1 MILEILECNFL
12 SIVLLHHSDASFF
25 TNYFCNIILL
35 GSFRRASYMSNNKN
49 AIIFAT
55 VFSNILVRTSYI
67 FCSSW
72 IRWTYYVLW
81 TSWIHSVNI
90 ILGYIH
96 SVNILDIVFYRV
108 FLSSKKRTAFLEHIL
123 KKRPE
128 IKLYQAALLMV
139 TLQIGFYWL
148 VCAHCTSHCTSH
160 CASYCGLSIFWS

>member
-1 MILEILECNFL
+1 MQFFKHRFITSFWRIIFYKLFL
-12 SIVLLHHSDASFF
+12 QHHFVGL
-25 TNYFCNIILL
+25 IQ
-35 GSFRRASYMSNNKN
+35 GASYMSNNKN

-55 VFSNILVRTSYI
+55 IFSNILVRTSYI

-123 KKRPE
+123 KKRPK

-148 VCAHCTSHCTSH
+148 VCVHIVHHIVHHIVAYLFFCVLTS
-160 CASYCGLSIFWS
+160 GI